1 MARMIGKPRDIQ
13 VCCKACD
20 PMLRGSSDRR
30 RKQVR
35 INRRREKRAWLKEQ

>member
-1 MARMIGKPRDIQ
+1 
-13 VCCKACD
+13 
-20 PMLRGSSDRR
+20 MLRGSSNRR